1 MTPKLLN
8 AVRKGHTEKLKAIDS
23 YIHQAVGYYG
33 QSMMFTVLDGIL
45 NGRKAKIKY
54 EQTPLMGDHYV
65 VDKEY
70 TQEEFDKLSESEQ
83 IDILKRGFGLDRLEK
98 GGEDG

>member
-33 QSMMFTVLDGIL
+33 QSMMFTVLDSIL

-98 GGEDG
+98 GEEDG